1 MAITGKYDR
10 NLAGETSARRT
21 ATGATLTGRMA
32 GRSVSQGRIAA
43 SAQTPTFHE
52 TATSRPTAA

>member
-21 ATGATLTGRMA
+21 ASGATLTGRMA
-32 GRSVSQGRIAA
+32 GRSVSQGRIAT
-43 SAQTPTFHE
+43 SA
-52 TATSRPTAA
+52 